1 MDQQHMYPAPPA
13 TAPTA
18 PTAPTTDIPSATD
31 GRAGLRRPRRRIP
44 KPQLGSVLDDKGLLI
59 GLLLLPFLAAVAF
72 VAQFLELLY
81 YLCLL
86 VYGIVMSPFWSVRAL
101 WRAFGPAATPEELGR
116 RAEARKTVK
125 TTAGCLAWIVGLLI
139 VILGVMVAIGLNMD
153 K

>member
-13 TAPTA
+13 TAPPTDVPAATA
-18 PTAPTTDIPSATD
+18 
-31 GRAGLRRPRRRIP
+31 GRTGLRRPRRRIP
-44 KPQLGSVLDDKGLLI
+44 KPQLDRVLDDKGLLVGI
-59 GLLLLPFLAAVAF
+59 LLLPLLAVVAF

-125 TTAGCLAWIVGLLI
+125 TTAGCLAWIVGLVI
-139 VILGVMVAIGLNMD
+139 VVLGAMVVIGLNMD

>member
-1 MDQQHMYPAPPA
+1 MDQQHVYPAPPA
-13 TAPTA
+13 TAP
-18 PTAPTTDIPSATD
+18 SADVSSAIGGGT
-31 GRAGLRRPRRRIP
+31 GLRRPRRRIP
-44 KPQLGSVLDDKGLLI
+44 KPRLDRVLDDKGLLVGI
-59 GLLLLPFLAAVAF
+59 LLLPLLAAVAF

-101 WRAFGPAATPEELGR
+101 WRAFGPAVTPEELGR

-125 TTAGCLAWIVGLLI
+125 TTAGCLAWVVGLVI
-139 VILGVMVAIGLNMD
+139 VVLGAMVAIGLNMD